1 VIVLD
6 RPNAFGL
13 FFTLKGSVLPR
24 IATSVIACTVLA
36 ILVTLTHGLLFSWK
50 VTLTPVPF
58 TLIGLALAIF
68 LGFRNGAAYER
79 FWEARKLWGELIHR
93 ARTLARQQSWVA
105 PPLSGNAQE
114 RGVVIRRT
122 IAFAHALRCQL
133 RGLDARDEM
142 SKWLHPEEHAAW
154 AASRSGANYLL
165 NRNAEDFA
173 QWVREERLPAP
184 IAAQLD
190 RSLAALGAVQAGC
203 ERIAS
208 TPIPFAYTLLL
219 HRTAY
224 LYCILL
230 PFGLVDVI
238 GIMTPVVVAIVCYT
252 FFGLDALGDEIEQPF
267 GMRAHHLPLD
277 ALCRIIE
284 INLLDVAGERE
295 LPQALEPTDGE
306 LH

>member
-1 VIVLD
+1 MVVLD
-6 RPNAFGL
+6 RPNAVGL
-13 FFTLKGSVLPR
+13 FFSLKGSVLPR
-24 IATSVIACTVLA
+24 IAASVAVCTALA
-36 ILVTLTHGLLFSWK
+36 VAVTLTHGLLFSWK

-93 ARTLARQQSWVA
+93 ARTLARQQAWVA
-105 PPLSGNAQE
+105 PPAAGGGNEA
-114 RGVVIRRT
+114 GVVVRRT

-133 RGLDARDEM
+133 RGLDAHEATARFLGVDEQAG
-142 SKWLHPEEHAAW
+142 L
-154 AASRSGANYLL
+154 AASRSGGNYLL
-165 NRNAEDFA
+165 ARQAADFA
-173 QWVREERLPAP
+173 RWLHEERLSAP
-184 IAAQLD
+184 LAAEMD

-224 LYCILL
+224 VYCLLL
-230 PFGLVDVI
+230 PFGLVDLI
-238 GIMTPVVVAIVCYT
+238 GIMTPVVVAIVSYT

-267 GMRAHHLPLD
+267 GLRPHHLPLD
-277 ALCRIIE
+277 ALCRTLE
-284 INLLDVAGERE
+284 INLLDAAGERE
-295 LPQALEPTDGE
+295 LPAPLEPVDHV